1 MMIVIMIQIQD
12 IDLGFDCL
20 PMLNTFDFV
29 DYGFATPFKMRSK
42 TMCWIPMGLKTN
54 ISNI

>member
-1 MMIVIMIQIQD
+1 MIQIQD

-54 ISNI
+54 CSNISENN

>member
-20 PMLNTFDFV
+20 PMLNTLDFV
-29 DYGFATPFKMRSK
+29 DYGFAIPLKRRSK
-42 TMCWIPMGLKTN
+42 TMCWIPMGLKIN
-54 ISNI
+54 